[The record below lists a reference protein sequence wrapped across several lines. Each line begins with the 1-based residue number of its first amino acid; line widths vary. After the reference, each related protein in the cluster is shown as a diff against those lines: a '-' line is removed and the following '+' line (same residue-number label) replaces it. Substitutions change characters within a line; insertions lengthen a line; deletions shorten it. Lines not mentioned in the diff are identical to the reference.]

1 MKTIFVMGANPAW
14 QKTLVFSALKT
25 GEVNRAVSMEVY
37 PAGKGVNVC
46 RAAACFGTAEARLF
60 QFAGG
65 ATGQR
70 LCAAL
75 DELGIRH
82 ETIETRHET
91 RTCVTCLDRAAE
103 SMTEL
108 IEPSG
113 AVSEAEAER
122 FLQILKAR
130 VREAS
135 VFVVSGS
142 LPDGTDPSLYKRA
155 AEIAVAAGVPVI
167 ADAVKGIAPVLELPG
182 RIVLKVNRE
191 EFFKITGCSE
201 IESAH
206 RTAEKRWGNVS
217 FAVTNGPGEATY
229 SGDGRFFRY
238 AVPRLEH
245 AVSPLGAGDAAT
257 AVFASCLLDGM
268 AEAEAFRVA
277 LSAASANCLSARAGE
292 FDPADQRK
300 ILENLRCTDAGLSP
314 VI

>member
-1 MKTIFVMGANPAW
+1 M
-14 QKTLVFSALKT
+14 
-25 GEVNRAVSMEVY
+25 
-37 PAGKGVNVC
+37 
-46 RAAACFGTAEARLF
+46 
-60 QFAGG
+60 
-65 ATGQR
+65 
-70 LCAAL
+70 
-75 DELGIRH
+75 
-82 ETIETRHET
+82 
-91 RTCVTCLDRAAE
+91 
-103 SMTEL
+103 
-108 IEPSG
+108 
-113 AVSEAEAER
+113 
-122 FLQILKAR
+122 
-130 VREAS
+130 
-135 VFVVSGS
+135 
-142 LPDGTDPSLYKRA
+142 
-155 AEIAVAAGVPVI
+155 I

>member
-70 LCAAL
+70 LCATL

-82 ETIETRHET
+82 ETIETRHEI

-130 VREAS
+130 IRKAS

-142 LPDGTDPSLYKRA
+142 LPDGTDPSLYKR
-155 AEIAVAAGVPVI
+155 
-167 ADAVKGIAPVLELPG
+167 
-182 RIVLKVNRE
+182 
-191 EFFKITGCSE
+191 
-201 IESAH
+201 
-206 RTAEKRWGNVS
+206 TAEEVAREFGL
-217 FAVTNGPGEATY
+217 
-229 SGDGRFFRY
+229 
-238 AVPRLEH
+238 VPLDDLLNRSAEL
-245 AVSPLGAGDAAT
+245 AG
-257 AVFASCLLDGM
+257 
-268 AEAEAFRVA
+268 
-277 LSAASANCLSARAGE
+277 
-292 FDPADQRK
+292 K
-300 ILENLRCTDAGLSP
+300 
-314 VI
+314 